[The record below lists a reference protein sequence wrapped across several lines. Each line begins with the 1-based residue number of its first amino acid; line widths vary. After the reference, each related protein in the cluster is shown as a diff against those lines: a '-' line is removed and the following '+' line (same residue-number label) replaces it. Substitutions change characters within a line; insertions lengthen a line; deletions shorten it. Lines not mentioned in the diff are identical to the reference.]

1 MKEIIFSLVSRNIL
15 KVTTAIIF
23 IYAFLHIL
31 SPFFIPI
38 VLGGILAMA
47 LSPFVDYFMKK
58 GMSRT
63 KAINTLIAGI
73 FLIGLIPSILFFIR
87 GANVVYALFNQE
99 GLMSKVMGYQNLL
112 MTFLDRQANTFGFST
127 QQLHQY
133 ADQAVQNVGQ
143 FLLNLFSNFLGQ
155 IPDMILVSL
164 ITFIAIYFF
173 LIEEEKIRKIFDR
186 YFYFTPENGNRF
198 VMVLKSSCREVFFS
212 NVLTGIIQSVIVT
225 VGAMVCGIGD
235 GFIVFFITFIC
246 SFVPVL
252 GAGPVAFVL
261 SLLSFA
267 QGSMGAGIGMLVISI
282 VSGLADNIIR
292 PYLASMGEVEVD
304 GFVSFLAVIGGVI
317 VLGLPGL
324 FVGPLLASLMYGAIP
339 IILEEYFPKKIS
351 QELTDES
358 ESSLT

>member
-1 MKEIIFSLVSRNIL
+1 MKEIIFSIVSRNIL
-15 KVTTAIIF
+15 KIATACIL

-38 VLGGILAMA
+38 ILGGILAMA
-47 LSPFVDYFMKK
+47 LSPFVSFFMKK

-63 KAINTLIAGI
+63 KAINTLIATI
-73 FLIGLIPSILFFIR
+73 FLIGLVPSILFFIR
-87 GANVVYALFNQE
+87 GANVVYNLFNQQ
-99 GLMSKVMGYQNLL
+99 GIMDKVKDYQNQI
-112 MTFLDRQANTFGFST
+112 MVFLDRQANTFGFST
-127 QQLHQY
+127 QQLQQY
-133 ADQAVQNVGQ
+133 TDQVVQNVGQ
-143 FLLNLFSNFLGQ
+143 FLLNLFSNFLSQ

-164 ITFIAIYFF
+164 ITFITIYFF

-198 VMVLKSSCREVFFS
+198 ISVLKSSCREVFFS
-212 NVLTGIIQSVIVT
+212 NVLTGIIQSFIVT
-225 VGAMVCGIGD
+225 IGAMLCGIGD
-235 GFIVFFITFIC
+235 GFIIFFITFIC

-261 SLLSFA
+261 SLMSFA
-267 QGSMGAGIGMLVISI
+267 QGMFWPGIVMLIISI
-282 VSGLADNIIR
+282 ISGLADNIIR

-317 VLGLPGL
+317 ILGLPGL

-339 IILEEYFPKKIS
+339 IILEEYFPKKSS
-351 QELTDES
+351 QELTTEI
-358 ESSLT
+358 EKIET